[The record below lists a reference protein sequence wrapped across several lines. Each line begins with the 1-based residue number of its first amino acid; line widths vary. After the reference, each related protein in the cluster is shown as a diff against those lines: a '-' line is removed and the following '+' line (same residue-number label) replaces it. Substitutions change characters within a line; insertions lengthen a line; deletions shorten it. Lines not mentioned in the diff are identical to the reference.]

1 LSTALLSIDVGVL
14 AERSK
19 ALSPWLDHVWTPSAV
34 VQGAPAAEPWTLI
47 HEAEDRAQFFVG
59 NTKIELFRSATAQYR
74 DNLKT
79 GAPKLWVVLRP
90 TGLEPPFELIAVTA
104 DPDEG
109 EGFTQSGS
117 DLVEPVTMPAS
128 IRDALEAFVAEHHV
142 EQEFFK
148 RRRDRASPEAL
159 GRRPRGGNR

>member
-1 LSTALLSIDVGVL
+1 LSTALQQIDVGVL

-19 ALSPWLDHVWTPSAV
+19 ASSPWLDHVWTPSAV

-59 NTKIELFRSATAQYR
+59 NISIELFRSATAHYR
-74 DNLKT
+74 DNLAS
-79 GAPKLWVVLRP
+79 GAPRLWVVLRP
-90 TGLEPPFELIAVTA
+90 TGVEPPFELIAVTA
-104 DPDEG
+104 DPNEG
-109 EGFTQSGS
+109 EGYTQSGS
-117 DLVEPVTMPAS
+117 DLVEPVAMPAS
-128 IRDALEAFVAEHHV
+128 IRDALGAFVAEHHV

-159 GRRPRGGNR
+159 GQRPRGGKR